1 MTRSEHRKRELTSD
15 WTKWRALRW
24 ETYGQERQLLNLLE
38 EGLARVA
45 WAEAKSSKSIHEG
58 EPLILVRNISAR

>member
-24 ETYGQERQLLNLLE
+24 ETDGQERQLLNLLE

-45 WAEAKSSKSIHEG
+45 WTEAKSSKSIHEG
-58 EPLILVRNISAR
+58 KPKTTRGVS